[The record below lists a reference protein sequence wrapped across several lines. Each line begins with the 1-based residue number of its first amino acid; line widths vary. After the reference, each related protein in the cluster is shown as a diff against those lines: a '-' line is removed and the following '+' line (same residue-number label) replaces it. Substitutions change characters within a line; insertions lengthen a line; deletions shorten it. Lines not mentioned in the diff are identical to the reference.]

1 MRTKKLGIAVAVA
14 TCATVAAL
22 CAGCSQPQEEGTP
35 DPAAV
40 EQYLPE
46 TIELENGTVIQRTPD
61 EGEVRTALDTS
72 YPYHNPND
80 YQPYNTYWIKAD
92 DKGCNACHDDLA
104 ETLAEMEYSHV
115 DLRNPYGIQITVQM
129 CLDCHTFGYGY
140 QTNQNSFGTLIHGI
154 HETTEKA
161 ECWNC
166 HVGTGSGDGM
176 QLWDVAKHS
185 ELRGI
190 TPVADVTGDFSFNQ
204 DKTTPVDELFDF
216 GWDYFDLDYLRTDN
230 TANDTPLDQKM
241 FDEWTITVSGEV
253 DHEVTY
259 TLPELIEKFES
270 ETRPHHVPLHA
281 QPHRRPAARQCR
293 VHRRPAALPA

>member
-216 GWDYFDLDYLRTDN
+216 GWDYFDLDYLRTD
-230 TANDTPLDQKM
+230 AAAA
-241 FDEWTITVSGEV
+241 V
-253 DHEVTY
+253 
-259 TLPELIEKFES
+259 FES
-270 ETRPHHVPLHA
+270 VGFTV
-281 QPHRRPAARQCR
+281 
-293 VHRRPAALPA
+293 LP